1 MTAEYE
7 ASVRSPAQATCATA
21 PSTEAVPALEA
32 SQLEPTSRST
42 KVCSEDIL
50 RQQIVADLLA
60 RLEAQKSQGAN
71 TEMIEMLQQR
81 IRCKSP
87 KQEHQLQHVKQEHQT
102 TSQQKLPTTSSPDVI
117 LLDTPPRYD
126 EKKHY
131 SKKELHVKQEPAQ
144 AETSNIKAE
153 PCSAKRKASDI
164 HKSGEPHTPKQGLS
178 RMWRQHA
185 AKSAHRARQEFQRKR
200 PSWSKRNF
208 SPEPLQKDLA
218 LAANILD
225 EIAEERLAKRQRGE
239 ESQQLPQEE
248 PDKEQTVNCLMMR
261 ESQFEKMK
269 RTKTLLQT
277 YSINGKHLPMEIFI
291 IASID
296 NGSKSVCVG
305 KCALTI

>member
-1 MTAEYE
+1 MLSKSLLKQKHRISKQKHAQQSAKPVTFTKAESHTHPNK
-7 ASVRSPAQATCATA
+7 ASAACGD
-21 PSTEAVPALEA
+21 ST
-32 SQLEPTSRST
+32 
-42 KVCSEDIL
+42 
-50 RQQIVADLLA
+50 
-60 RLEAQKSQGAN
+60 
-71 TEMIEMLQQR
+71 QQR
-81 IRCKSP
+81 VRTEQDKSF
-87 KQEHQLQHVKQEHQT
+87 
-102 TSQQKLPTTSSPDVI
+102 
-117 LLDTPPRYD
+117 
-126 EKKHY
+126 
-131 SKKELHVKQEPAQ
+131 KENVQ
-144 AETSNIKAE
+144 AG
-153 PCSAKRKASDI
+153 RKEI
-164 HKSGEPHTPKQGLS
+164 
-178 RMWRQHA
+178 
-185 AKSAHRARQEFQRKR
+185 
-200 PSWSKRNF
+200 